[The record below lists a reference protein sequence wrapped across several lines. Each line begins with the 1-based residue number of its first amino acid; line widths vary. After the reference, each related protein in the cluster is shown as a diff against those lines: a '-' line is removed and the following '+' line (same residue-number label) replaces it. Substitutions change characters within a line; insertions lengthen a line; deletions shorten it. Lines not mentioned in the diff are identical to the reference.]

1 MKNTVKVLISLSVVV
16 LLVIILSIYKIISS
30 PPATSKDATGS
41 PEQVADK
48 RITDAKIV
56 ADKKVA
62 DAKVAADKII
72 ADTKAVQAKKAAEL
86 KAKELKE
93 QELKASE
100 AKKVADAKAQSEQ
113 SKEVGYIDYKNEKF
127 SYSITYPDN
136 LTIGT
141 ATTNG
146 SVLKS
151 NDGMVSLQLYGSNNE
166 ANETIDSIYNNAI
179 KNNNMYYKVKSGNWF
194 VISYTEGNEIVYQK
208 KFVGKAS
215 TNTFIFKFPANEK
228 AKYTS
233 VVDKLEKSFKTSS
246 TNSSH

>member
-1 MKNTVKVLISLSVVV
+1 MKNTVKVVISLSVVV
-16 LLVIILSIYKIISS
+16 LLVIILSIYKLISS
-30 PPATSKDATGS
+30 PPATSKDTTGS

-56 ADKKVA
+56 ADKKLA
-62 DAKVAADKII
+62 DAKVAADKVI
-72 ADTKAVQAKKAAEL
+72 ADAKTVQAKKASDLKATEL
-86 KAKELKE
+86 KAKAIED
-93 QELKASE
+93 
-100 AKKVADAKAQSEQ
+100 KKVSDAKSQSEQ
-113 SKEVGYIDYKNEKF
+113 SKELGYIDYKNERF

-136 LTIGT
+136 LKIGT
-141 ATTNG
+141 QTTNG

-151 NDGMVSLQLYGSNNE
+151 DDGMASLQLYGSNNE
-166 ANETIDSIYNNAI
+166 TNESIDSIYNKAI

-228 AKYTS
+228 DKYTN
-233 VVDKLEKSFKTSS
+233 VVSKLEKSFRTSS

>member
-1 MKNTVKVLISLSVVV
+1 MKNTVKVVISLSVVV

-56 ADKKVA
+56 ADKKLA
-62 DAKVAADKII
+62 DAKIAADKII
-72 ADTKAVQAKKAAEL
+72 ADAKAVQAKKASDLKATEL
-86 KAKELKE
+86 KAKAIED
-93 QELKASE
+93 
-100 AKKVADAKAQSEQ
+100 KKVSDAKSQSEQ
-113 SKEVGYIDYKNEKF
+113 SKELGYIDYKNERF

-136 LTIGT
+136 LKIGT
-141 ATTNG
+141 QTTNG

-151 NDGMVSLQLYGSNNE
+151 DDGMVSLQLYGTNNE
-166 ANETIDSIYNNAI
+166 ANETIDSIYNKAI

-208 KFVGKAS
+208 KVVGKAS

-228 AKYTS
+228 DKYTS
-233 VVDKLEKSFKTSS
+233 VVSKLEKSFRTSS
-246 TNSSH
+246 TNSIH